1 MLQRLIFVSKTT
13 AERFSATLRSNPVRI
28 GQSLV
33 VQLEPIPS
41 ARYWRLTERLE
52 AQRPNQQCALLPQL
66 DPSSPFFNP
75 EPIIWADPNHC
86 ARWAGIVE
94 SAFNPGA
101 GLVVSPR
108 MPRADGA
115 VPVSAMAASG
125 SPTVPP
131 KISPTQAHPI
141 SASAPVP
148 SSSKRFRR
156 TLPHQALSAQDV
168 RVCAG
173 SYIQAAIWRSIAQA
187 DYDDKT
193 SSVTINFYP
202 NDPQQRI
209 KRTDGDE
216 MAEVIRQRTD
226 ALPLDELSQPQDAL
240 LQVPL
245 QQHTG
250 GQGPDRKAPR
260 RNGLTQQRCVRRLD
274 ADAWTWAENE

>member
-156 TLPHQALSAQDV
+156 TLPHQALSGAPLKMWCNVQDLLSGIPGVLDARIHPIKLHGFFWATALLQNVEAAQS
-168 RVCAG
+168 A
-173 SYIQAAIWRSIAQA
+173 IPAIWRSIAQA

-216 MAEVIRQRTD
+216 MAE
-226 ALPLDELSQPQDAL
+226 
-240 LQVPL
+240 
-245 QQHTG
+245 
-250 GQGPDRKAPR
+250 
-260 RNGLTQQRCVRRLD
+260 QRCVRRLD